1 MREAEIVQ
9 PLRSQY
15 RDYVS
20 PSFAH
25 VAEAAEVLAIGEFD
39 LFRLA
44 YLWWYDVP
52 CDEALLDDT
61 FGDYLINED
70 VPPWVRHY
78 CRRVLILAAVDQL
91 DPRDFGVERPVLQRL
106 SMSEQRFASL
116 VTLLAFF
123 VYWIVFT

>member
-1 MREAEIVQ
+1 MQGREIVQ

-20 PSFAH
+20 PSVAH
-25 VAEAAEVLAIGEFD
+25 VAEAAEVLAIGEFE
-39 LFRLA
+39 LFQLA
-44 YLWWYDVP
+44 HLWWYDNP
-52 CDEALLDDT
+52 GDEALLTDA
-61 FGDYLINED
+61 FGDYLVHEG

-91 DPRDFGVERPVLQRL
+91 DPRDFGVERPSVQRL

-123 VYWIVFT
+123 VYWVVFA